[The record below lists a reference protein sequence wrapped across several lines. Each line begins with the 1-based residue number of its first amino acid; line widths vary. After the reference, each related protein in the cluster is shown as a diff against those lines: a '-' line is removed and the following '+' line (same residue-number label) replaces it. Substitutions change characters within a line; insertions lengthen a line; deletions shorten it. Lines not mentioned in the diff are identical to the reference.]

1 MADTSTSLLP
11 LTEALDGLAALDPD
25 IADARARFGDPSDRS
40 MEQGYSTLARIILG
54 QQISRA
60 VATVLWE
67 RMQDKSWVDAETL
80 AARSVDELK
89 TLGISGRKSEYLIGL
104 AEAVVSGSL
113 NLETLQQMTGDEVR
127 KTLTAIRGLGDWS
140 ANNYRLFALSDFD
153 AWPGNDLA
161 LQEGMK
167 LLKQLNVRP
176 DLAGMERLAAGWK
189 PYRGAGALMLWHIYA
204 KLVRNATPSEI

>member
-1 MADTSTSLLP
+1 MSFSAQP
-11 LTEALDGLAALDPD
+11 NLTLIKALDGLAALDPD
-25 IADARARFGDPSDRS
+25 IAEARSRFGDPAERS
-40 MEQGYSTLARIILG
+40 MDQGYSTLARIILG

-60 VATVLWE
+60 VASVLWQ
-67 RMQDKSWVDAETL
+67 RMQDQSWTDAASL

-104 AEAVVSGSL
+104 AEAVVSGL
-113 NLETLQQMTGDEVR
+113 LDLEALSHMSGEDVR

-140 ANNYRLFALSDFD
+140 ANNYRLFALADYD

-167 LLKQLNVRP
+167 LLKNLNERP
-176 DLAGMERLAAGWK
+176 DLKAMERLAKDWQ

-204 KLVRNATPSEI
+204 KLVRNAAPAGI

>member
-1 MADTSTSLLP
+1 MADTSRSLLP
-11 LTEALDGLAALDPD
+11 LTEALDGLAALDLD
-25 IADARARFGDPSDRS
+25 IAEARARFGDPSDRS

-127 KTLTAIRGLGDWS
+127 KR
-140 ANNYRLFALSDFD
+140 
-153 AWPGNDLA
+153 
-161 LQEGMK
+161 
-167 LLKQLNVRP
+167 
-176 DLAGMERLAAGWK
+176 
-189 PYRGAGALMLWHIYA
+189 
-204 KLVRNATPSEI
+204 